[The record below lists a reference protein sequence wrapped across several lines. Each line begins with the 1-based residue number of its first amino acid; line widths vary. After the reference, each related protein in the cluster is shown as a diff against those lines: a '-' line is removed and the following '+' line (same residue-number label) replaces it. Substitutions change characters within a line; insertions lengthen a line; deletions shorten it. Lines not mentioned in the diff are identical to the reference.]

1 MPVEIER
8 CRGINITGP
17 GAAYDTEKAFDT
29 MFDGK
34 PMIEGW
40 NQGAKL
46 DTSYASFAFT
56 RR

>member
-8 CRGINITGP
+8 CRGINITEP